1 MRRGGALGAGVV
13 LHRKCRNSRKRQS
26 LFARGEAQ
34 FSIRRP
40 AIKGRSP
47 TQKQAH
53 PLSGTIVAD
62 AARYAGLEYLPFL
75 RKRTCPAGVPVSPL
89 VAQPLRLCP
98 RAANGCTATID
109 KVRLPKCR
117 TPASTARAAWP
128 CQRAWRA
135 KAGRMPALPV
145 VACRGRQAMKN
156 QSGRARPRRLCGANA
171 WDVGRIR

>member
-53 PLSGTIVAD
+53 PLSWTIVAGC
-62 AARYAGLEYLPFL
+62 R
-75 RKRTCPAGVPVSPL
+75 
-89 VAQPLRLCP
+89 PLRGLRVPPILTETNMPGRSACVTASGTATRGCAP
-98 RAANGCTATID
+98 SAAKGCTATID

-117 TPASTARAAWP
+117 TPASTARAARP

-145 VACRGRQAMKN
+145 V
-156 QSGRARPRRLCGANA
+156 QSGRVPSKSRPRGGPGGAE
-171 WDVGRIR
+171 RH